1 MSIVGDLVD
10 GVVDSA
16 LKEILRK
23 TTSGGKRRR
32 RRSNPSGGVLGE
44 LGKLLR
50 PASRQTSRKKT
61 TRTRSV
67 AQKRRVAART
77 ASHKRTL
84 RRGKAVR

>member
-1 MSIVGDLVD
+1 MSIVGDLM
-10 GVVDSA
+10 GSVVDSA

-23 TTSGGKRRR
+23 TTGGKRRR
-32 RRSNPSGGVLGE
+32 RRSNPAGGVLGE
-44 LGKLLR
+44 LDKLLR